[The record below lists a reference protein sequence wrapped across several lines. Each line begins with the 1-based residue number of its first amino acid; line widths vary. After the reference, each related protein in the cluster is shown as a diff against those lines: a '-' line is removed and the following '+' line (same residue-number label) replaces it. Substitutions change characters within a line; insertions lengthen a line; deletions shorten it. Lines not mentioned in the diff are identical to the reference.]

1 MSGLHKGTITI
12 VNNITDLVDGEPNE
26 KRIVIELAWE
36 IRPFFSSH
44 IY

>member
-12 VNNITDLVDGEPNE
+12 VNNIIDLVDGKPNE
-26 KRIVIELAWE
+26 KIIVIELASE

>member
-1 MSGLHKGTITI
+1 MPGLHKGTITI

>member
-26 KRIVIELAWE
+26 KIIVIELASE